1 MRMLVQVVSTV
12 VISVLLLGWA
22 ADTHAQ
28 SFQGGVRGAV
38 RDAQGVIPG
47 VIVTLA
53 NEATGVSRDTV
64 TNESG
69 EYSFPALDPGSY
81 TVRAGVGG

>member
-1 MRMLVQVVSTV
+1 MVLHVVLRLVVG
-12 VISVLLLGWA
+12 VLLLSLA
-22 ADTHAQ
+22 ADANAQ
-28 SFQGGVRGAV
+28 TFQGGLRGAV

-47 VIVTLA
+47 VTVTLT

-69 EYSFPALDPGSY
+69 E
-81 TVRAGVGG
+81 